1 MPILFD
7 QNASDSCTVQDPFLN
22 SLQLS
27 TEIDNNNN
35 QILIEKLI
43 FSTLIFETIVNFLL
57 IPITLYPNVYWI
69 LSLHHRLGL
78 FIIMLLI
85 ILNTSMLPNSPPTL
99 DHSKEYSNASLNP
112 QLDRPMVTRPNLEYT
127 LVIDYSVN
135 TDPKILMMHFI
146 ILFGWRQC
154 MKGYV
159 PYIKI
164 TSGFLFLRTPDMNIV
179 GSKWIYKTKF
189 KSDGSVE

>member
-78 FIIMLLI
+78 FIVMLLI

-99 DHSKEYSNASLNP
+99 DHSKEYSNA
-112 QLDRPMVTRPNLEYT
+112 
-127 LVIDYSVN
+127 
-135 TDPKILMMHFI
+135 
-146 ILFGWRQC
+146 
-154 MKGYV
+154 
-159 PYIKI
+159 
-164 TSGFLFLRTPDMNIV
+164 
-179 GSKWIYKTKF
+179 
-189 KSDGSVE
+189 